1 MTWGWPILV
10 VPLDFRAI
18 EGILRCPHSNIN
30 IVDPRSR
37 TPLFFSSGEGHNQAV
52 GVLLPDPKI
61 EVTIGMLGDGANAF
75 SVASEKSHFPVMK
88 QLINKAEAL
97 QIEGDEQGAQELLNS
112 GWCSDNWTPKLVLCK
127 ETTIIESTTSPPTEE
142 TGNVH

>member
-1 MTWGWPILV
+1 M

-18 EGILRCPHSNIN
+18 EGILRCPNSNIN
-30 IVDPRSR
+30 IVDPKSR

-52 GVLLPDPKI
+52 GVLLADPKI
-61 EVTIGMLGDGANAF
+61 EVNIGMLGDGANAF

-97 QIEGDEQGAQELLNS
+97 GIKGDEQGAQELLNS

-127 ETTIIESTTSPPTEE
+127 ETTLIVSTTSAPTEE